1 MKMKNKLIELL
12 LDCDKAHEVL
22 DCFNDRRTKKQT
34 AELLADYLITNC
46 VLVPPCKIGDE
57 VWFNT
62 YKNSATVCVG
72 IQPHKVDAID
82 VNIICDTSS
91 LAPVTISRT
100 RFGKDVFLSREE
112 AEEALSKNGG

>member
-12 LDCDKAHEVL
+12 LNCDKAHEVL
-22 DCFNDRRTKKQT
+22 DCFNDRPTKKQT
-34 AELLADYLITNC
+34 AELLADYLIANG

-82 VNIICDTSS
+82 VNIICDTS
-91 LAPVTISRT
+91 AHMPVEISHT
-100 RFGKDVFLSREE
+100 RFGKDVFPSREE
-112 AEEALSKNGG
+112 AEEFYTINGD

>member
-1 MKMKNKLIELL
+1 MKNKLINLL
-12 LDCDKAHEVL
+12 LACDKEHEIL
-22 DCFNDRRTKKQT
+22 DCFSERPTKKQT
-34 AELLADYLITNC
+34 AELLADYLITNG
-46 VLVPPCKIGDE
+46 VLIPPCKIGDE

-62 YKNSATVCVG
+62 YKQSATVCVG
-72 IQPHKVDAID
+72 VQPHKVDAID

-91 LAPVTISRT
+91 LAPVTISHA